1 MMNMQAGIPKA
12 QLMAGDAMN
21 RALTRMAHEMMEQLM
36 PLENVVLVG
45 IRRRGV
51 PLAQRLSDIIE
62 KYEHVRIPVGE
73 VDIAMY
79 RDDRDPAQLNVE
91 VQEKHLP
98 VDVTGKV
105 VVLVDDVLHT
115 GRTVRAAMDAILD
128 QGRAARICLAVL
140 IDRGH
145 RELPIRADFV
155 GKNVPTSNNEQIG
168 VQMEEID
175 GGDGVAL
182 YDGRMY
188 KEPCGGGRYR
198 YASSA
203 RSTGC
208 DFNDRLQRILREC
221 SLSVDYAQN
230 LVVLKT
236 MPGLASAA
244 GAAFDAMDDLP
255 AMIGCVC
262 GDDTVLVVMRDEAS
276 AQSFCEELSGLCK

>member
-1 MMNMQAGIPKA
+1 MSIPTMMNMQAGIPKA

-182 YDGRMY
+182 YDGRMN
-188 KEPCGGGRYR
+188 R
-198 YASSA
+198 
-203 RSTGC
+203 
-208 DFNDRLQRILREC
+208 
-221 SLSVDYAQN
+221 
-230 LVVLKT
+230 
-236 MPGLASAA
+236 
-244 GAAFDAMDDLP
+244 
-255 AMIGCVC
+255 
-262 GDDTVLVVMRDEAS
+262 
-276 AQSFCEELSGLCK
+276 

>member
-182 YDGRMY
+182 YDGRMNSCLLY
-188 KEPCGGGRYR
+188 TSP
-198 YASSA
+198 S
-203 RSTGC
+203 
-208 DFNDRLQRILREC
+208 
-221 SLSVDYAQN
+221 
-230 LVVLKT
+230 
-236 MPGLASAA
+236 P
-244 GAAFDAMDDLP
+244 
-255 AMIGCVC
+255 
-262 GDDTVLVVMRDEAS
+262 RD
-276 AQSFCEELSGLCK
+276 

>member
-182 YDGRMY
+182 YDGRMNRWP
-188 KEPCGGGRYR
+188 KGR
-198 YASSA
+198 
-203 RSTGC
+203 
-208 DFNDRLQRILREC
+208 C
-221 SLSVDYAQN
+221 SLTPQGSSSRDPVAR
-230 LVVLKT
+230 LK
-236 MPGLASAA
+236 
-244 GAAFDAMDDLP
+244 
-255 AMIGCVC
+255 
-262 GDDTVLVVMRDEAS
+262 R
-276 AQSFCEELSGLCK
+276 